1 MPALQ
6 LDPAPRSYTASV
18 TLLRRSDRGA
28 TVAPVQTTIA
38 DIEAWLLADAMRV
51 DDLLELFEALAWRL
65 VAAGARLDRASLHV
79 GTLHPQVFGF
89 AWNWERADG
98 LCDEVK
104 VAEAT
109 LKTDAYRRNPL
120 FRVIEYGEVFR
131 GDTSDPDT
139 VSKYPLMA
147 ELARSYRT
155 VDARWLAPVSVK

>member
-1 MPALQ
+1 MPTPP

-28 TVAPVQTTIA
+28 AVAPAHTTI
-38 DIEAWLLADAMRV
+38 DEIESWLLADAMQA

-65 VAAGARLDRASLHV
+65 VAAGAPLDRASLHV

-109 LKTDAYRRNPL
+109 LKTERLPAQSAVSRDRVRRS
-120 FRVIEYGEVFR
+120 FSRR
-131 GDTSDPDT
+131 H
-139 VSKYPLMA
+139 K
-147 ELARSYRT
+147 
-155 VDARWLAPVSVK
+155 